1 MLFICTVTKFQG
13 VSSTG
18 LVRSSS
24 GTEMLLN
31 TNRVNRL
38 LTRDT
43 TKSKFRYNLNLFDRR
58 STGEYVEC
66 DSSVATI
73 VTAFAATWQTSS
85 LAFYYYPKADTDN
98 TPVLIYITAES
109 IALCIAD
116 STGSADRS
124 WMYIYDGAGKLNKLL
139 IMSSLDQILQIADI
153 GTTSTTH

>member
-73 VTAFAATWQTSS
+73 ATAFAATWQYAS
-85 LAFYYYPKADTDN
+85 LPFYYYPHGDTDN

-116 STGSADRS
+116 ASSSADRS
-124 WMYIYDGAGKLNKLL
+124 WMHTYDGAGKLNKLL
-139 IMSSLDQILQIADI
+139 IMSSLDQILNIADF
-153 GTTSTTH
+153 GTTSTTT